1 LWPIDKVDA
10 VAKLTALIPQES
22 HGKQEMKSVL
32 LVEDN
37 RILQLASQRVLT
49 RAGYRV
55 LTAEDGE
62 KALAIAHSDNP
73 DIVLLDMML
82 PKLSGPEVL
91 SRLKHDPSTAH
102 IPVIVLTGLS
112 KKNED
117 KLRKEGA
124 VAFMEKSQWA
134 EAPNLLLLTIEK
146 VLNEDTAGKDNF
158 DRIPL
163 EGNKSG
169 LAVHR

>member
-1 LWPIDKVDA
+1 
-10 VAKLTALIPQES
+10 
-22 HGKQEMKSVL
+22 MKSVL
-32 LVEDN
+32 LVEDS
-37 RILQLASQRVLT
+37 RILQLVSQRVLT

-55 LTAEDGE
+55 LVAEDGE
-62 KALAIAHSDNP
+62 KALAVAQSDNP

-91 SRLKHDPSTAH
+91 SRLKRDPSTAH

-134 EAPNLLLLTIEK
+134 DDPKLLLVMIEN
-146 VLNEDTAGKDNF
+146 VLNQDTVGDEAFQK
-158 DRIPL
+158 IPL
-163 EGNKSG
+163 EANKPG
-169 LAVHR
+169 LAAHH

>member
-1 LWPIDKVDA
+1 
-10 VAKLTALIPQES
+10 
-22 HGKQEMKSVL
+22 MKTVL

-62 KALAIAHSDNP
+62 KAVAIAHSEHP
-73 DIVLLDMML
+73 DIILLDMML

-91 SRLKHDPSTAH
+91 SRLTQDPSTAH
-102 IPVIVLTGLS
+102 IPIVVLTGLS
-112 KKNED
+112 KKNEA

-124 VAFMEKSQWA
+124 VAFMEKSQCA
-134 EAPNLLLLTIEK
+134 DEPNLLLLTVEK
-146 VLNEDTAGKDNF
+146 ILNEATA
-158 DRIPL
+158 
-163 EGNKSG
+163 NKEAFEKFPVEANRPG
-169 LAVHR
+169 LAVHRS

>member
-1 LWPIDKVDA
+1 LR
-10 VAKLTALIPQES
+10 KLTAFDSTKRKPWE
-22 HGKQEMKSVL
+22 QEMKSVL

-55 LTAEDGE
+55 VTAEDGE

-91 SRLKHDPSTAH
+91 SCLKRDPSTAH

-134 EAPNLLLLTIEK
+134 DAPNLLLLTIEK
-146 VLNEDTAGKDNF
+146 VLNEDAAGKDNF
-158 DRIPL
+158 ERLPL
-163 EGNKSG
+163 EGNKPG
-169 LAVHR
+169 MAAHR

>member
-1 LWPIDKVDA
+1 
-10 VAKLTALIPQES
+10 
-22 HGKQEMKSVL
+22 MKTVL

-62 KALAIAHSDNP
+62 KAVAIAHSDHP
-73 DIVLLDMML
+73 DIILLDMML

-91 SRLKHDPSTAH
+91 SRLTQDPSTAH
-102 IPVIVLTGLS
+102 IPIVVLTGLS
-112 KKNED
+112 KKNEA

-124 VAFMEKSQWA
+124 VAFMEKSQCA
-134 EAPNLLLLTIEK
+134 DEPNLLLLTVEK
-146 VLNEDTAGKDNF
+146 ILNEGTA
-158 DRIPL
+158 
-163 EGNKSG
+163 NKEAFEKFPVEANRTG
-169 LAVHR
+169 LAVHRS